1 LDIKSRK
8 IIPND
13 IYLYKILK
21 FNPMLNKNVILGLTI
36 FLMSTITISVFPA
49 HAQDEKYRIEIPEA
63 MKLTKVTPLFGI
75 NLPAGQESPAFIQN
89 VTQLAK
95 MGFDSPQNAKLF
107 LQLDSIALNSSSQVG
122 NLTLTTPT
130 TKNIT
135 SVYNQMK
142 SNNSTGGFTQIA
154 TMAMQALDKRSF
166 FDGAGR
172 NITVIPNSKDFS
184 DILKFGTLGA
194 QIGCGIGPNGRGDSA
209 TDIFKSGPPCVAGAL
224 GAAGVKL
231 LTLG

>member
-1 LDIKSRK
+1 
-8 IIPND
+8 
-13 IYLYKILK
+13 
-21 FNPMLNKNVILGLTI
+21 MQNKNMILGLTI
-36 FLMSTITISVFPA
+36 FLMSTITISVFPV
-49 HAQDEKYRIEIPEA
+49 HAQDDKYRIEIPEA
-63 MKLTKVTPLFGI
+63 MKLTKITPLFGI

-107 LQLDSIALNSSSQVG
+107 LQLDSIALNSSSQAGG
-122 NLTLTTPT
+122 NLTLTSPT
-130 TKNIT
+130 IKNIT

-184 DILKFGTLGA
+184 DVLKFGTAGA
-194 QIGCGIGPNGRGDSA
+194 QIGCEIGPNSRGDSTA
-209 TDIFKSGPPCVAGAL
+209 DMFKSGPPCVTGAL